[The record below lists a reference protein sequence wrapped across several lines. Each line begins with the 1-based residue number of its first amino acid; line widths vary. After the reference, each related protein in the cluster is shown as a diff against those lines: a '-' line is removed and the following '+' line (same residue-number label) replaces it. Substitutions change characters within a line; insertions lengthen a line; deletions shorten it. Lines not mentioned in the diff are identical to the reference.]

1 MWIKHSSLATLIC
14 ASKPSIGMSDG
25 RKRFA
30 KHVGLQIRVTELL
43 DNVIKQLTYFIF
55 TFVLFLCTV
64 TYEDNKIKQYLKCLH
79 LFEMLIH
86 SY

>member
-1 MWIKHSSLATLIC
+1 
-14 ASKPSIGMSDG
+14 MSDG

-30 KHVGLQIRVTELL
+30 KHVGLQIRVTQLL
-43 DNVIKQLTYFIF
+43 DNIIRQLTYFIF

-64 TYEDNKIKQYLKCLH
+64 TYEDNKMKQYLKCLH

-86 SY
+86 SYYIGFWNFLKSIYKDSLYII